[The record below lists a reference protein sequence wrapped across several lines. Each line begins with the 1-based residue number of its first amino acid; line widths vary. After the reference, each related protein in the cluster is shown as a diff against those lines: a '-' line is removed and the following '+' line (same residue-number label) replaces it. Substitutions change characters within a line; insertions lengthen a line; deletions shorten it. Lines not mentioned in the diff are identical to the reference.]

1 LRLGRQEQEART
13 GKEVASE
20 RGRLNAQ
27 IVADFS
33 GRHGAGQAEI
43 NKRIAD
49 MTAHYF
55 YVLNKKA

>member
-20 RGRLNAQ
+20 KGRLNAQ

-33 GRHGAGQAEI
+33 GRPGAGQPEI
-43 NKRIAD
+43 NQRIAD

-55 YVLNKKA
+55 